1 MTPIGLPSSPSRMQR
16 RSSTTSRGA
25 LRPRVPAIVDS
36 PFVTSRHS

>member
-1 MTPIGLPSSPSRMQR
+1 MTPIDLPSSPSQMQK

-25 LRPRVPAIVDS
+25 LRPRVRAIVGS